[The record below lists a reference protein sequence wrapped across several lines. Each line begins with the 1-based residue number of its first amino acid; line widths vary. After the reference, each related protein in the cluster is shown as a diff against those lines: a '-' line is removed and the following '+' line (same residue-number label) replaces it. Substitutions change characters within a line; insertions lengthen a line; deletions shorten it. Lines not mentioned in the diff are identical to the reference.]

1 MHRILVAL
9 STILL
14 TAVLAA
20 CSSLPVQ
27 ALFGDEV
34 SFSQAQ
40 LQASL
45 DRTFPKRY
53 ERLGGL
59 LEVRLTNPRLR
70 LPAGSQRLAMDVD
83 IDVDGLG
90 RMNERDGTLTLTS
103 GLRFDA
109 ATRGLHLDAP
119 TIDRLDMPA
128 LGGTLGGSARGL
140 LNDWLADYARDE
152 PVHRFDDSLVERLGA
167 RRINATRIDNGRI
180 VLDLGPDR

>member
-1 MHRILVAL
+1 MHRALVVL
-9 STILL
+9 S
-14 TAVLAA
+14 AVLFSMLLAA

-45 DRTFPKRY
+45 DRSFPKRY

-59 LEVRLTNPRLR
+59 VELRLTNPRLR
-70 LPAGSQRLAMDVD
+70 LPTNGDRLAMDVD

-90 RMNERDGTLTLTS
+90 RMNERDGTLTLSS
-103 GLRFDA
+103 GLRFDP
-109 ATRGLHLDAP
+109 ATRGLHLEAP
-119 TIDRLDMPA
+119 TIDRLEMAA
-128 LGGTLGGSARGL
+128 LGGVMGDSARGV
-140 LNDWLADYARDE
+140 LNRWLVDYARDE
-152 PVHRFDDSLVERLGA
+152 PIHRFDDSLIERLGA
-167 RRINATRIDNGRI
+167 RRIQATRIDNGRI

>member
-1 MHRILVAL
+1 MHRAFLVACA
-9 STILL
+9 
-14 TAVLAA
+14 TAIAVLLAA
-20 CSSLPVQ
+20 CGSLPVQ
-27 ALFGDEV
+27 ALFGNEV

-45 DRTFPKRY
+45 DRSFPKRY

-119 TIDRLDMPA
+119 TIDRLEMPA

-140 LNDWLADYARDE
+140 LNDWLADYARAE
-152 PVHRFDDSLVERLGA
+152 PIHRFDDSLVERLGA

>member
-1 MHRILVAL
+1 MHRAIAL
-9 STILL
+9 IAGLL
-14 TAVLAA
+14 LALTLAA

-34 SFSQAQ
+34 SFTQSQ

-45 DRTFPKRY
+45 DRSFPKRY

-59 LEVRLTNPRLR
+59 VEVRLLHPRLR
-70 LPAGSQRLAMDVD
+70 LPTGGNRLAMDVD

-90 RMNERDGTLTLTS
+90 RAGDTDGTLTLTS
-103 GLRFDA
+103 GLRFDPG
-109 ATRGLHLDAP
+109 TRGLHLDAP

-140 LNDWLADYARDE
+140 LNEWLADYARDE
-152 PVHRFDDSLVERLGA
+152 PVHRFDDSLIERLGA
-167 RRINATRIDNGRI
+167 RRIQATRIDNGRI
-180 VLDLGPDR
+180 VLDLGPQ